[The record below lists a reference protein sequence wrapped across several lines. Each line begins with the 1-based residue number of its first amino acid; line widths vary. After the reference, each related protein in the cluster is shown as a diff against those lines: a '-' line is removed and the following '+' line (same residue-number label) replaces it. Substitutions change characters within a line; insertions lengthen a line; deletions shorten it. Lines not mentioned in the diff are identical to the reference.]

1 MGLIAFLK
9 SKFGKD
15 KEEKKTENDVVMTLK
30 ADPADID
37 PPETR
42 FTEEYKD
49 FLESQENVVTLTR
62 EMPAAEDP
70 ENGPAE
76 EAVPEE
82 PVGEVT
88 EQPVPEQTAPELDPF
103 PFGDEPKE

>member
-9 SKFGKD
+9 SKFGKN

-70 ENGPAE
+70 ENGP
-76 EAVPEE
+76 
-82 PVGEVT
+82 VGEVT

>member
-9 SKFGKD
+9 SKFGKN

-49 FLESQENVVTLTR
+49 FLQSQENVVTLTR
-62 EMPAAEDP
+62 EMPAAEAP
-70 ENGPAE
+70 ENGETAAE
-76 EAVPEE
+76 TREGPDPEE
-82 PVGEVT
+82 
-88 EQPVPEQTAPELDPF
+88 QPKPSPELEPF